1 MEIHLKQAI
10 LHLID
15 REAGDPVFSQVP
27 LDLSA
32 EYIRDYLT
40 KKIQKLSSAQTK
52 TGRLVADSV
61 VSRMLATA
69 MDDFVAFSEAFVK
82 H

>member
-1 MEIHLKQAI
+1 MEIYLKQAI

-40 KKIQKLSSAQTK
+40 KKIQKLSFFSLSIISSIILYIK
-52 TGRLVADSV
+52 TYSP
-61 VSRMLATA
+61 TIYI
-69 MDDFVAFSEAFVK
+69 
-82 H
+82 